1 MDIVTVLPNPPLFF
15 RLFLR
20 LALSL
25 LNSTLNTNYSYL
37 LQDKRPQTAFDLH
50 PATGFFP
57 SQPLPKLPLQF
68 AIWEDAL
75 RDASGN
81 LSLGEDDSSDAL
93 ARRPFG
99 ERWRS
104 NIVAVCIFFSPPLL
118 LIKIL
123 KYSLVAH
130 P

>member
-1 MDIVTVLPNPPLFF
+1 MEIVHVLPKPPLFF

-25 LNSTLNTNYSYL
+25 LNSALNTNYCYIAHE
-37 LQDKRPQTAFDLH
+37 DRRPPAAFDLH
-50 PATGFFP
+50 PRTGFFP
-57 SQPLPKLPLQF
+57 PQPLPKLPLQF

-75 RDASGN
+75 RDANGN
-81 LSLGEDDSSDAL
+81 LSLGEDDSEDAV

-104 NIVAVCIFFSPPLL
+104 NIVAVW
-118 LIKIL
+118 LICFKI
-123 KYSLVAH
+123 SSSAPNNSVVAH